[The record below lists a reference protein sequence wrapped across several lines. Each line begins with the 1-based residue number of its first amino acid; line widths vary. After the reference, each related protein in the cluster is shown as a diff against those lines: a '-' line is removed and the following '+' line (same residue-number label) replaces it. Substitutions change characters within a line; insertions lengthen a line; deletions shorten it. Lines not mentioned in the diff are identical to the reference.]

1 VFGRR
6 KKLAHVLVI
15 GASRGIGRETVKAAL
30 GAGHRVRAFSRSAHQ
45 LGFSHHSLETQRG
58 DALNPVDIDGALEGV
73 DVVIQALGVRARD
86 LMAPVSL
93 FSEATRVLVS
103 AMEKRAVRR
112 LISVTGFGA
121 GDSRTAINCL
131 QRVPFQLFLARAYDD
146 KDIQERLIKDSQLD
160 WTIVR
165 PGALVP
171 GPASYRYKV
180 LGEPAQWR
188 NGFISRSDVADFL
201 VKQVTATQ
209 YLRQAPVIV
218 RL

>member
-1 VFGRR
+1 
-6 KKLAHVLVI
+6 
-15 GASRGIGRETVKAAL
+15 VKAAL
-30 GAGHRVRAFSRSAHQ
+30 AAGHRVRAFSRAADR
-45 LGFSHHSLETQRG
+45 LGFSHLRLETQRG
-58 DALNPVDIDGALEGV
+58 DALNPVDVDGALEGV
-73 DVVIQALGVRARD
+73 DVVIQALGVPARD

-93 FSEATRVLVS
+93 FSEATRILVS
-103 AMEKRAVRR
+103 AMERRAVRR

-131 QRVPFQLFLARAYDD
+131 QRLPFQFFFGRAYGD
-146 KDIQERLIKDSQLD
+146 KDVQERLIKSSQLD

-165 PGALVP
+165 PGVLVP
-171 GPASYRYKV
+171 GPASGRYKV